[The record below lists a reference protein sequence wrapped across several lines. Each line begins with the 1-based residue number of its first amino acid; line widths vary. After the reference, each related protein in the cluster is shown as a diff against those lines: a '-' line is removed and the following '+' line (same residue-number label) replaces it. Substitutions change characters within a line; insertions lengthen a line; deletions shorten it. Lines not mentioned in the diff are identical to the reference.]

1 MSTHIE
7 FLSKKA
13 YGRTFHY
20 PISEDAKTL
29 CKIIKRTTLT
39 NEQLKIC
46 KDAGWIVKQNI
57 SPEQPKKLNL

>member
-1 MSTHIE
+1 MSANIE

-20 PISEDAKTL
+20 PISNDAKIL

-46 KDAGWIVKQNI
+46 KDGGWDVKQNI
-57 SPEQPKKLNL
+57 APEQPKKLNL